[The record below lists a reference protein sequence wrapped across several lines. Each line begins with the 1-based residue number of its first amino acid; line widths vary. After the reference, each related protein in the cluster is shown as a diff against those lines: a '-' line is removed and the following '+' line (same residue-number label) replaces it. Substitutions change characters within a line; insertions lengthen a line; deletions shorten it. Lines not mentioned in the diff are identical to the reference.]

1 MLHVAYQRPR
11 PNPLVKDLQAAG
23 RIRYTIRPLQLSR
36 GLLHSGPEREARPD
50 LRSQGQSNQTQ
61 PCSCLSASQSCE
73 SPAQTQIQRAGET
86 LSSAGANAEPRGS
99 RYQPSQAAPAL
110 GFTAGQQMVW
120 LLQLPFSSPP
130 KQGGPHIVYTCFFT
144 TTSVIHTV
152 VKRVGRLL
160 AVNRL
165 QQHLLSL
172 KFCLVT
178 LSWDVWCDV
187 C

>member
-1 MLHVAYQRPR
+1 MSLRLLVLHVAYQRPR

-86 LSSAGANAEPRGS
+86 LSSASRGLARLSPQLEPTRSPG
-99 RYQPSQAAPAL
+99 AL
-110 GFTAGQQMVW
+110 GTSSLRRRQPWDSQQASRW
-120 LLQLPFSSPP
+120 CDCSSSPSLLHP
-130 KQGGPHIVYTCFFT
+130 SRGAHI
-144 TTSVIHTV
+144 
-152 VKRVGRLL
+152 
-160 AVNRL
+160 
-165 QQHLLSL
+165 
-172 KFCLVT
+172 
-178 LSWDVWCDV
+178 
-187 C
+187 